1 MKFEYKCNEY
11 KIQIWDISGNERL
24 RKIASSYLN
33 NADIILII
41 IDLTDLEGI
50 NKSFIEEIKSKISK
64 DTLKYLVLNK
74 IDLLEEEKN
83 NYIDNLFEWRKKAK
97 LLIENKEI
105 DYYFEVSAKN
115 KKGIDNLLKNTKWYF
130 LRKANC
136 HREKFSKSLFC
147 IDKYLSL

>member
-1 MKFEYKCNEY
+1 MKFEYNCNEY
-11 KIQIWDISGNERL
+11 KIKIWDTSGNERF
-24 RKIASSYLN
+24 RKTTSSYLKN
-33 NADIILII
+33 KDIILII
-41 IDLTDLEGI
+41 IDLTDLDGI
-50 NKSFIEEIKSKISK
+50 DKSFIEEIKSNKSK
-64 DTLKYLVLNK
+64 DALIYLVLNK

-105 DYYFEVSAKN
+105 DYYFEVTAKN
-115 KKGIDNLLKNTKWYF
+115 KKGIDNLLKNIKWYF